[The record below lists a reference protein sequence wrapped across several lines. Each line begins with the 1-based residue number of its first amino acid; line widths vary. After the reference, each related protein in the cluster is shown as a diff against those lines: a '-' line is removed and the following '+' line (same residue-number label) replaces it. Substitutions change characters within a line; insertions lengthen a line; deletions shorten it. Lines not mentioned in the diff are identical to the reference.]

1 MKPTLNQLMS
11 FCTVAEVGNI
21 GRAADKL
28 NISQP
33 PLSRQIAQLER
44 DVGAKLFTRNA
55 KGMKLTF
62 AGEQFLKDAYA
73 VLRMMQQACSNV
85 QAVSEGQMGLIKLGA
100 TMYASYSVV
109 PQLVM
114 KHRMNYPSIDL
125 QFQEMIPTGL
135 NAALGDGRL
144 DVAIS
149 FSEVTSSAI
158 NSLVLLREPL
168 IVALP
173 ADHPQANVENFDLET
188 LANDPFIIVPRPMSP
203 LLYDRIFN
211 QCLKAGFSPHIGVEV
226 SVQQTIVNFVAH
238 GLGVAII
245 PASMAT
251 AQIRGINYRRIA
263 DANTIENI
271 LMWSS
276 DNKNPALEHFI
287 NQCRALAEE
296 LSTAS
301 DTRISS

>member
-1 MKPTLNQLMS
+1 MKPTLNQLIS
-11 FCTVAEVGNI
+11 FCTVAEMGNI
-21 GRAADKL
+21 GRAAEKL

-44 DVGAKLFTRNA
+44 DLGTTLFTRNA

-62 AGEQFLKDAYA
+62 AGEQFFKDSRA
-73 VLRMMQQACSNV
+73 VLRMMQQACHNV
-85 QAVSEGQMGLIKLGA
+85 QAASEGQMGLIKLGA

-109 PQLVM
+109 PQIVM
-114 KHRMNYPSIDL
+114 QHRIKHPCIDL
-125 QFQEMIPTGL
+125 QFQEMIPTEL
-135 NAALGDGRL
+135 SAALEEGRL

-149 FSEVTSSAI
+149 FSEVTTSAI
-158 NSLVLLREPL
+158 SSLELLREPL

-173 ADHPQANVENFDLET
+173 ADHPQATAENFT
-188 LANDPFIIVPRPMSP
+188 LKSLADDPFIIVPRPMSP

-211 QCLKAGFSPHIGVEV
+211 QCLKAEFSPEIGIEV

-245 PASMAT
+245 PASMAA
-251 AQIRGINYRRIA
+251 AQIRGVSYRKIA

-276 DNKNPALEHFI
+276 TNKNPSLEHFI
-287 NQCRALAEE
+287 HQCRALTPA
-296 LSTAS
+296 LNTAS
-301 DTRISS
+301 ARFISS

>member
-1 MKPTLNQLMS
+1 
-11 FCTVAEVGNI
+11 
-21 GRAADKL
+21 
-28 NISQP
+28 
-33 PLSRQIAQLER
+33 
-44 DVGAKLFTRNA
+44 
-55 KGMKLTF
+55 
-62 AGEQFLKDAYA
+62 
-73 VLRMMQQACSNV
+73 
-85 QAVSEGQMGLIKLGA
+85 
-100 TMYASYSVV
+100 
-109 PQLVM
+109 
-114 KHRMNYPSIDL
+114 MNYPSIDL

-135 NAALGDGRL
+135 NAALEDGRL

-149 FSEVTSSAI
+149 FAEVTSSAI

-173 ADHPQANVENFDLET
+173 AEHPQASVENFTLET

-251 AQIRGINYRRIA
+251 AQIRGINYRKIA

-276 DNKNPALEHFI
+276 GNKNPALEHFV